1 MNQFSAEGDAIRKG
15 AELTRAA
22 HGDLLKE
29 SSGLPARVATKGSW
43 EGASAGSF
51 TALIAAWNADSSR
64 IIKALEVF
72 ESNLRGVDVN
82 YTNADQSNADA
93 LKRLSSG
100 LTGA

>member
-22 HGDLLKE
+22 HGDLFKE
-29 SSGLPARVATKGSW
+29 VDALPARVATKGSW

-51 TALIAAWNADSSR
+51 TGLIAAWNTDSRR
-64 IIKALEVF
+64 ILEALETF

-82 YTNADQSNADA
+82 YTDADQISADA
-93 LKRLSSG
+93 LKKLSSG
-100 LTGA
+100 LSG